1 MRLTHYG
8 HACVLLELPQRV
20 LIDPGAYSA
29 GFEDLAG
36 LDLVLIT
43 HAHPDHLDVDRLRAL
58 LFDSPQATVVHSPGA
73 AGALSAL
80 SKVDTTVAVPGDELT
95 IAGVEITVTGDGAH
109 ACLHPDLPGSDN
121 NGYLVNGTVL
131 HPGDA
136 LRPLAGPVD
145 VLLVPAG
152 GPWMKLE
159 EGIDYLRAV
168 APRVAVPVHQAG
180 LAPVHRQLH
189 HGLLANLAP
198 EGTEVV
204 VLDHAVP
211 REF

>member
-1 MRLTHYG
+1 MLLTHYG

-29 GFEDLAG
+29 GFEDLDG
-36 LDLVLIT
+36 LDLVLVT
-43 HAHPDHLDVDRLRAL
+43 HAHPDHLDAGRLRAL
-58 LFDSPQATVVHSPGA
+58 LANSPQASVVHSPGA
-73 AGALSAL
+73 ATVFSSL
-80 SKVDTTVAVPGDELT
+80 DTIIAVPGDKLA
-95 IAGVEITVTGDGAH
+95 IAGVEITVTGNGAH
-109 ACLHPDLPGSDN
+109 ACIHPDVAGSDN
-121 NGYLVNGTVL
+121 NGYLVNGAVL

-136 LRPLAGPVD
+136 LQPADGPVD
-145 VLLVPAG
+145 VLLVPAA
-152 GPWMKLE
+152 GPWMKIQ
-159 EGIDYLRAV
+159 EGIDYLRTV

-189 HGLLANLAP
+189 HRLLTNLAP

-211 REF
+211 REL